1 MIGAFPRSSIAH
13 IGSMNEGP
21 KVRSASCKT
30 LIAGHGGTCK
40 FHLRLLVCSSI
51 PLLLAISTTGCQ
63 KSSSA
68 VPVHGSISLHGQP
81 LASGSVTFFP
91 KTGRPIGAAVSNGE
105 YKTQLMPDEYT
116 VTLDVAPEF
125 PKGFKEGDPLPT
137 QKVTIPEE
145 YTSRA
150 KSTLKASVKAGQSEP
165 VDFDLK

>member
-1 MIGAFPRSSIAH
+1 MIGAFQRLSIAH

-21 KVRSASCKT
+21 KVRSASCKS
-30 LIAGHGGTCK
+30 LIAGGTRK
-40 FHLRLLVCSSI
+40 FRLRLLVCSSI

-63 KSSSA
+63 KSSGA

-91 KTGRPIGAAVSNGE
+91 KTGRPI
-105 YKTQLMPDEYT
+105 EYT

-165 VDFDLK
+165 VNFDLK